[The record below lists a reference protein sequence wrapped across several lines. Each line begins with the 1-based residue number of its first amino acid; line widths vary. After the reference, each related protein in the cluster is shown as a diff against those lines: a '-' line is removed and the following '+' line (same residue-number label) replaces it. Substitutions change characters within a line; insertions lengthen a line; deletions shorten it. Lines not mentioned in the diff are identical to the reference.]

1 VQVEVSA
8 VRVLFELLGFFLEQL
23 SDINSRFSVDQRRA
37 VAALTSQRI
46 SCALTGLRSSVY
58 NVGRAVQGNYN
69 EEKTMQRKASAV
81 WKGGLKDG
89 KGSLSAPGGVLN
101 NTQYSFSTRFENAP
115 GTNPEELIAAAHA
128 GCFSMALS
136 AQLGEAKLTPTS
148 ISTTVTL
155 SLDKLDSGW
164 TITSSHIDVVG
175 KVPGAD
181 AATFQKYAE
190 AAEKGCPV
198 SKVLNAKI
206 TMNAKLE

>member
-1 VQVEVSA
+1 
-8 VRVLFELLGFFLEQL
+8 
-23 SDINSRFSVDQRRA
+23 
-37 VAALTSQRI
+37 
-46 SCALTGLRSSVY
+46 
-58 NVGRAVQGNYN
+58 
-69 EEKTMQRKASAV
+69 MQRKASAV

-89 KGSLSAPGGVLN
+89 KGTISAPSGVLKD
-101 NTQYSFSTRFENAP
+101 TPYSFTTRFENAP

-136 AQLGEAKLTPTS
+136 AQLGGANLTPES

-164 TITSSHIDVVG
+164 AITASHIDVVG

-206 TMNAKLE
+206 TMSAKLG

>member
-1 VQVEVSA
+1 M
-8 VRVLFELLGFFLEQL
+8 R
-23 SDINSRFSVDQRRA
+23 RFP
-37 VAALTSQRI
+37 ALVTEE
-46 SCALTGLRSSVY
+46 TDSVY
-58 NVGRAVQGNYN
+58 NGLATLSKYLKENV
-69 EEKTMQRKASAV
+69 MQRKASAV

-89 KGSLSAPGGVLN
+89 KGTMSAPGGVLN
-101 NTQYSFSTRFENAP
+101 NAAYSFTTRFENAP

-136 AQLGEAKLTPTS
+136 AQLGSANLTPES
-148 ISTTVTL
+148 ISTNVTL
-155 SLDKLDSGW
+155 TMEKLDSGW
-164 TITSSHIDVVG
+164 TITASHIDVVG